1 MTFPILSKPIHSTVF
16 GRADRRL
23 DNIIIWPVSQAASH
37 AGCCWP
43 PPPRALIAA
52 ESRGAA
58 FPADAM
64 EYPDAATELA
74 VYRLTGPSYSSTL
87 PAWYNRTITRNGAS
101 LLFCCDRAGS
111 PQAFLMDLKNAEMRQ
126 LTDAEDLDGSSLGL
140 AAGDR
145 SFCFFAG
152 RSLRV
157 SLFATLRDRELCQVA
172 DGWERGAGCSV
183 DRDGGHA
190 YFVERRAD
198 ASRLRAIS
206 LNQGKPGTVVE
217 AAFPMADPVAR
228 PARPQVLYRQ
238 GDQALWLSG
247 IGGKS
252 NRRLKLA
259 DGRIGPAYWSPDGKT
274 ILYLNF
280 PADRAQLNAIRE
292 YTPETDTDKLVA
304 RTSQFVQ
311 FGFNRDT
318 SVFVGA
324 SRNAASPVVLILL
337 RLTRR
342 ELTLCEH
349 RASHPETVAPRFSP
363 DSQKIYFQ
371 SDRHGKPALYG
382 VSVDRLVERTET
394 ETLC

>member
-1 MTFPILSKPIHSTVF
+1 MAGLA
-16 GRADRRL
+16 GRISRRL
-23 DNIIIWPVSQAASH
+23 LLASGAA
-37 AGCCWP
+37 AA
-43 PPPRALIAA
+43 RLIAA
-52 ESRGAA
+52 GSRGAE
-58 FPADAM
+58 FPPDAVH
-64 EYPDAATELA
+64 YPDAATELD
-74 VYRLTGPSYSSTL
+74 VDRLTGPSYSSTL
-87 PAWYNRTITRNGAS
+87 PAWYNRTITRTSAD

-111 PQAFLMDLKNAEMRQ
+111 PQAFLMDLKNAEARQ
-126 LTDAEDLDGSSLGL
+126 LTDAEDLDGSSLAL

-157 SLFATLRDRELCQVA
+157 SVLATLRERELCQVA
-172 DGWERGAGCSV
+172 DGWERGAGFSV

-190 YFVERRAD
+190 CFVERRAE

-206 LNQGKPGTVVE
+206 LSQGKPTTVVE

-238 GDQALWLSG
+238 GDQALW
-247 IGGKS
+247 IADIARKS

-259 DGRIGPAYWSPDGKT
+259 DGRIGPANWSPDGKT
-274 ILYLNF
+274 VLYLHF
-280 PADRAQLNAIRE
+280 PTDTTQLNAIRE
-292 YTPETDTDKLVA
+292 YAPETDTDKLVA

-324 SRNAASPVVLILL
+324 SRNTASPAVLILL

-342 ELTLCEH
+342 EMTVCEH
-349 RASHPETVAPRFSP
+349 RASHPESVAPRFSP

-382 VSVDRLVERTET
+382 LSVDRLVEKTET
-394 ETLC
+394 ETL